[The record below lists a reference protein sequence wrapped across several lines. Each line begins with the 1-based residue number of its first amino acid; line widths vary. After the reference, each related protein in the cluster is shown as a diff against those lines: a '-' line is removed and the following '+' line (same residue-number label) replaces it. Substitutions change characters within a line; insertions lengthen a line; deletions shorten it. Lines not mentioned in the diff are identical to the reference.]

1 LSLVKYSDGNGR
13 LVYRDNSGEGSKVY
27 KTNDEIGLSL
37 DYSGT
42 ELTLLH
48 GLTNAKDS
56 VYYSGQG
63 QVVSAGISAGGGNV
77 SVNSGSQQMSMSGNS
92 TGTVGNAYYKDET
105 GEFTMFGDQQ
115 NKLGSV
121 DLTSGSNTIV
131 SSTTPDS
138 SSVKMNMSGLEIE
151 GFSSVDRGVLKIL
164 DGTDELSVDANLND
178 ETGSLV
184 INQGDVRV
192 EASGDKINKTGSF
205 IS

>member
-1 LSLVKYSDGNGR
+1 
-13 LVYRDNSGEGSKVY
+13 
-27 KTNDEIGLSL
+27 
-37 DYSGT
+37 
-42 ELTLLH
+42 
-48 GLTNAKDS
+48 
-56 VYYSGQG
+56 
-63 QVVSAGISAGGGNV
+63 
-77 SVNSGSQQMSMSGNS
+77 MSGNS

-192 EASGDKINKTGSF
+192 EASGDKINKTGILSASIGGNDLDGVLTTDSSSLSLKSGSLEF
-205 IS
+205 AVSGDRNGDAGSLSLI